1 MLHQNS
7 LKLSF
12 NSARGSAG
20 EGHTSP
26 ERLAGDGSLQLLPP
40 LTKKE
45 NLPHMPMEHQTL
57 AVNLV

>member
-12 NSARGSAG
+12 NSARGSTG